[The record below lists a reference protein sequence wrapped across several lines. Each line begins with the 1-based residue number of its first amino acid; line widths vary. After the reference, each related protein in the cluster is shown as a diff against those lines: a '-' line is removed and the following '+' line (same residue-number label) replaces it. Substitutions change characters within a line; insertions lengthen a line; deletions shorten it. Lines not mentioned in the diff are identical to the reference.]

1 VPLSVVGDPGRLQRV
16 VILLT
21 NLVQQ
26 NVPNLMSIKTE
37 MGYKRE
43 KRRVQNKISN
53 NRIEKI
59 QYQQNLLVI
68 EVSYL
73 ELQDYA

>member
-1 VPLSVVGDPGRLQRV
+1 
-16 VILLT
+16 
-21 NLVQQ
+21 
-26 NVPNLMSIKTE
+26 MSIKTE